1 MTDHIKLCQ
10 KSLRS
15 LQILREQNDFF
26 DVTLMTDDDHKAFAH
41 KAVLSAF
48 SPFFRSIFE
57 SCNVKEHL
65 FLYLDVQKENL
76 SGILDYIYK
85 GETGVPV
92 SQIEQFIKDASKLKI
107 SELIQ
112 VKVED
117 QENVHGKTL
126 VTRNPS
132 STRRKE
138 VGEIHLSDDKA
149 EKDSSIQIMEENIQ
163 QTYNE
168 LPQSKNRDNTIHIR
182 KISSE
187 EDKLYDEELIEEQ
200 GEDPIQEI
208 IEEDKARDQGN
219 KMDKYSKNQIVLN
232 SKTNPKNEQLEPLD
246 ETVLRSKPPKTFLK
260 RGNTHISFVSIC
272 FNDDV

>member
-1 MTDHIKLCQ
+1 MADHIKLCQ

-15 LQILREQNDFF
+15 LQILRDHNDFF
-26 DVTLMTDDDHKAFAH
+26 DVTLMTEGDHKAFAH

-92 SQIEQFIKDASKLKI
+92 RQIEQFIKDASKLKI

-117 QENVHGKTL
+117 QENVHARTL

-149 EKDSSIQIMEENIQ
+149 DK
-163 QTYNE
+163 E
-168 LPQSKNRDNTIHIR
+168 LPQSENRDYTIQIR
-182 KISSE
+182 KISS
-187 EDKLYDEELIEEQ
+187 K
-200 GEDPIQEI
+200 
-208 IEEDKARDQGN
+208 
-219 KMDKYSKNQIVLN
+219 
-232 SKTNPKNEQLEPLD
+232 
-246 ETVLRSKPPKTFLK
+246 
-260 RGNTHISFVSIC
+260 
-272 FNDDV
+272 

>member
-15 LQILREQNDFF
+15 LQILRDQNDFF
-26 DVTLMTDDDHKAFAH
+26 DVTLMTEGDHKAFAH

-48 SPFFRSIFE
+48 SPFFKSIFE

-76 SGILDYIYK
+76 MAILDYIYK

-92 SQIEQFIKDASKLKI
+92 SRIEQFIKDASKLKI

-117 QENVHGKTL
+117 QENVHARTL

-149 EKDSSIQIMEENIQ
+149 EKDLSIQIIEGNCQ

-168 LPQSKNRDNTIHIR
+168 LPQSNNRD
-182 KISSE
+182 
-187 EDKLYDEELIEEQ
+187 
-200 GEDPIQEI
+200 
-208 IEEDKARDQGN
+208 
-219 KMDKYSKNQIVLN
+219 
-232 SKTNPKNEQLEPLD
+232 
-246 ETVLRSKPPKTFLK
+246 
-260 RGNTHISFVSIC
+260 
-272 FNDDV
+272 